1 MCSLGDTLGLSRF
14 GGKYNQK
21 TMPFF
26 LLFVLCFFCPAAQA
40 QYGGG
45 TGTENDPYL
54 IRNAEQMNAI
64 GASRGDW
71 SKHFQLRADIDLS
84 EYTGAAYNII
94 GSEAMSE
101 SFSGVFDGNDHKISN
116 FSLTSSRQKYT
127 GLFGYVTGEVMN
139 LGLINPDVFAQ
150 GSYAGALAGYLFAGT
165 ITSCYVKGA
174 NVSGDDYIG
183 GLVGSCAGRVYKSY
197 SSGSV
202 IGDSYVGGLIGF
214 IADSTVNMS
223 YSKASVSGHRDVGG
237 LAGRTSHEQSVVS
250 NCYATGSVKGGT
262 YSGGLVGQIE
272 RGRTYN
278 CYSTG
283 SVTGD
288 QHVGGFTGY
297 IRILGSA
304 IHCFWDTQTSGQIT
318 SAGEEMG
325 KTTVEMQT
333 ITTFDVAGWDFRNIW
348 TICDGTNYP
357 VLLWQ
362 IPSADFLCPD
372 GVDFIDF
379 AFFASH
385 WLDGMCNA
393 SNYYCEGTD
402 FDNSG
407 SVGFT
412 DLEILADNWLNG
424 TQ

>member
-1 MCSLGDTLGLSRF
+1 MCSLSDTLGPS
-14 GGKYNQK
+14 GSCKPNGKGK
-21 TMPFF
+21 MPYFV
-26 LLFVLCFFCPAAQA
+26 LFALCFFYLPAQA

-45 TGTENDPYL
+45 TGTQSDPYL
-54 IRNAEQMNAI
+54 IRTAEQMNAI

-71 SKHFQLRADIDLS
+71 SKHFQLRANIDLS
-84 EYTGAAYNII
+84 EYTDAAYNII
-94 GSEAMSE
+94 GTGTMTE
-101 SFSGVFDGNDHKISN
+101 SFSGIFDGNDHKISN
-116 FSLTSSRQKYT
+116 FSLTSARQRYT
-127 GLFGYVTGEVMN
+127 GLFGYVTGQVIN

-150 GSYAGALAGYLFAGT
+150 GSNVGARAGYLDSGT
-165 ITSCYVKGA
+165 ITSCYAKGA

-183 GLVGSCAGRVYKSY
+183 GLVGTCTGRVNKSY
-197 SSGSV
+197 STGSV
-202 IGDSYVGGLIGF
+202 IGDAFVGGLIGL
-214 IADSTVNMS
+214 IDNSTVNMS
-223 YSKASVSGHRDVGG
+223 YSKASVSGHREVGG
-237 LAGRTSHEQSVVS
+237 LAGRTSDETSVVS

-272 RGRTYN
+272 RGRTYK

-283 SVTGD
+283 SVSGD
-288 QHVGGFTGY
+288 QYVGGFTGY
-297 IRILGSA
+297 IRVLGSTT
-304 IHCFWDTQTSGQIT
+304 HCFWDIQTSGQLT
-318 SAGEEMG
+318 SVGEETG

-333 ITTFDVAGWDFRNIW
+333 ISTFRDAGWDFRDIW

-362 IPSADFLCPD
+362 IPAADFLCPD

-379 AFFASH
+379 AFFATH
-385 WLDGMCNA
+385 WLDDMCNA
-393 SNYYCEGTD
+393 ANYYCEGTD

-424 TQ
+424 TP